1 MMKNSLKVEARG
13 GGGKQSRNGGMLDFL
28 FNARV
33 FIIGDYIVAEFV
45 ACRVA

>member
-1 MMKNSLKVEARG
+1 MMKNSLKVEAR